1 MIRRIFPQ
9 VVCFLLLCFGPTLKV
24 RAERLPIRSYSSA
37 DGLGSSF
44 VSYLMVD
51 SRGFLWI
58 CTRDGLSR
66 FDGSQFVTYQV
77 GDKGSPPGIE
87 QIIETRKGIYWI
99 VTTGGLYRFDPSAP
113 PVNKSTSNDRPALNA
128 ELVDNNRGW
137 LLEDRDGNLWSGGD
151 GLYLREYQDG
161 KLTAQKTELNLPP
174 NPMVPFSVSRII
186 EGLDRSLWMLTS
198 RGLLRRLHDGTEVWY
213 ATGSSN
219 PYDLTSVMEDRD
231 GRIWLGRLGELD
243 VIKPDVIDDRPAKGA
258 PKTLQLDQIA
268 LTKPAAQGH
277 ITLPDKPGEIV
288 RYPNGAGF
296 IPQIVNCM
304 YGSRDGH
311 VWISSGDG
319 LIEVDGQEFQ
329 THASAPAPIR
339 GLAQIIED
347 KTGNLWLGSS
357 TALIRFNRRGLTSYA
372 EPDGM
377 NGTYVVAINQTV
389 DDRLYVTGPDFQ
401 LNLFYDHS
409 FRSIRPRLPP
419 EGVGLWTANTCFQD
433 SSGEWW
439 FLTRG
444 KLYRFAATKDLR
456 TLARD
461 SPRQTYDQR
470 DGFKFADMFHIFE
483 DSRSDLWIS
492 TSPSGLSRWDRKTGA
507 FQTFT
512 EAEGFPDEKA
522 PSSFAEDKSGNLWFG
537 FNDGGL
543 VRYAA
548 GRFTEFRAV
557 DGAPLGLI
565 TALYVNPQGTL
576 WIGSSQQGVTTVAE
590 PATVHPK
597 FVALTTENGL
607 ASNNVRALTG
617 DPDGNV
623 YVGTARGVDR
633 VSADAARIKHYSTSD
648 GLAADFV
655 TSAFRERNGTVWF
668 GTTTGVSRLEPVQ
681 EALQP
686 APPVLISGLRI
697 AGERQPVSVL
707 GSAEVPLI
715 EVAHTQNNL
724 QIEFFGI
731 DFGAAETLRYQ
742 YKLESTDKDW
752 SAPTLQRAVTYAN
765 VAPGSYRFL
774 VRAVSPD
781 GLVSEQLATISL
793 RILPP
798 VWQRWWFLTIAA
810 LIITGMLY
818 SIYRYRVAQLLKVER
833 VRTRIATDLH
843 DDIGASLSRMAILS
857 EVVKQQRAGDN
868 GDQSAGLLTEIA
880 DSARGLVDS
889 MSDIVWSIDPR
900 RDDLQSLVRRI
911 RQFAS
916 DVLEARG
923 IDWELQVPPEV
934 ESLKLD
940 PDERQ
945 HLFLILKESI
955 NNIARHGEGTK
966 TVSLSINVEGRQLI
980 AEIKDDGCGFTP
992 KEPDDARSKGRGGN
1006 GLPNMRERAAQLGGR
1021 LEIAS
1026 SPGAGTLLTLR
1037 MPIK

>member
-1 MIRRIFPQ
+1 
-9 VVCFLLLCFGPTLKV
+9 
-24 RAERLPIRSYSSA
+24 
-37 DGLGSSF
+37 
-44 VSYLMVD
+44 
-51 SRGFLWI
+51 
-58 CTRDGLSR
+58 
-66 FDGSQFVTYQV
+66 
-77 GDKGSPPGIE
+77 
-87 QIIETRKGIYWI
+87 
-99 VTTGGLYRFDPSAP
+99 
-113 PVNKSTSNDRPALNA
+113 
-128 ELVDNNRGW
+128 
-137 LLEDRDGNLWSGGD
+137 
-151 GLYLREYQDG
+151 
-161 KLTAQKTELNLPP
+161 
-174 NPMVPFSVSRII
+174 
-186 EGLDRSLWMLTS
+186 
-198 RGLLRRLHDGTEVWY
+198 
-213 ATGSSN
+213 
-219 PYDLTSVMEDRD
+219 
-231 GRIWLGRLGELD
+231 
-243 VIKPDVIDDRPAKGA
+243 
-258 PKTLQLDQIA
+258 
-268 LTKPAAQGH
+268 
-277 ITLPDKPGEIV
+277 
-288 RYPNGAGF
+288 
-296 IPQIVNCM
+296 
-304 YGSRDGH
+304 
-311 VWISSGDG
+311 
-319 LIEVDGQEFQ
+319 
-329 THASAPAPIR
+329 
-339 GLAQIIED
+339 
-347 KTGNLWLGSS
+347 
-357 TALIRFNRRGLTSYA
+357 
-372 EPDGM
+372 
-377 NGTYVVAINQTV
+377 
-389 DDRLYVTGPDFQ
+389 
-401 LNLFYDHS
+401 
-409 FRSIRPRLPP
+409 
-419 EGVGLWTANTCFQD
+419 LWTANTCFQD

-470 DGFKFADMFHIFE
+470 DGLKGEGMFHIFE

-492 TSPSGLSRWDRKTGA
+492 TQDPSGLSRWDRKTGA

-512 EAEGFPDEKA
+512 EAEGFPSEKP
-522 PSSFAEDKSGNLWFG
+522 PSSFAEDKRGNLWFG
-537 FNDGGL
+537 FNGGGL

-548 GRFTEFRAV
+548 GHFTEFRAA
-557 DGAPLGLI
+557 DGAPQGLI
-565 TALYVNPQGTL
+565 SALYVNPQGTL
-576 WIGSSQQGVTTVAE
+576 WIGSSQQGVSRVAE
-590 PATVHPK
+590 PAAVHPE
-597 FVALTTENGL
+597 FSALTTDNGL

-655 TSAFRERNGTVWF
+655 TSAFRDHNGTLWF
-668 GTTTGVSRLEPVQ
+668 GTTTGVSRLDPVK
-681 EALQP
+681 EDLAP

-697 AGERQPVSVL
+697 AGERHSVSVL
-707 GSAEVPLI
+707 GSPEVPLI
-715 EVAHTQNNL
+715 EVGHTQNNL

-731 DFGAAETLRYQ
+731 DFRAAETLRYQ
-742 YKLESTDKDW
+742 YKLESADKDW
-752 SAPTLQRAVTYAN
+752 SAPTLQRAVTYVN

-781 GLVSEQLATISL
+781 GLVSEQPAAISL

-798 VWQRWWFLTIAA
+798 VWQRWWFLTIAV
-810 LIITGMLY
+810 LVITGMLY

-857 EVVKQQRAGDN
+857 EVVKQQTAGGN

-934 ESLKLD
+934 ESLKLG

-966 TVSLSINVEGRQLI
+966 TVSVSINIEGRQLI

-992 KEPDDARSKGRGGN
+992 EHPNAARAKGRGGN
-1006 GLPNMRERAAQLGGR
+1006 GLPNMRERAAQMGGR
-1021 LEIAS
+1021 LDIAS
-1026 SPGAGTLLTLR
+1026 SPGAGTLLKLQV
-1037 MPIK
+1037 PIK